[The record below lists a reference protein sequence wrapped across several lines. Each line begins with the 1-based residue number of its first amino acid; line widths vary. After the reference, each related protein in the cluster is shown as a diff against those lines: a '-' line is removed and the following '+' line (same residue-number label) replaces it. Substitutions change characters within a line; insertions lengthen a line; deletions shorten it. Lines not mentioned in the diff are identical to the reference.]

1 MPARVILAAVVA
13 WLGLAWLTPH
23 APRPLRLHRAP
34 IRGQRASCAPRLQ
47 PELREPRRP
56 RRAHRLRRPRVR
68 GEQRTDSSTCVAR
81 RNAESNSD
89 SDSDADQEKTG
100 FLRHL
105 YIK

>member
-1 MPARVILAAVVA
+1 MNLTELLRDHLLDVSVA
-13 WLGLAWLTPH
+13 LLCLAWSTT
-23 APRPLRLHRAP
+23 A
-34 IRGQRASCAPRLQ
+34 
-47 PELREPRRP
+47 
-56 RRAHRLRRPRVR
+56 RVR

-89 SDSDADQEKTG
+89 SDSDADQEKEKTG